1 MMQPITHDAAPR
13 RVHASSLETDGE
25 VARRS
30 SNQVLGSGALGDE
43 ADRGLKTA
51 RVLLELD
58 VQVVVNGDLMLGAEQ
73 TCRGERRHRALST
86 DHETFAASDE
96 PAGETT

>member
-1 MMQPITHDAAPR
+1 MKQPDSHDGAPR
-13 RVHASSLETDGE
+13 TLCASSLETDGE
-25 VARRS
+25 AACRS
-30 SNQVLGSGALGDE
+30 SNQGLGGGALGNE

-58 VQVVVNGDLMLGAEQ
+58 VQVVVNGDLMLGPEQ
-73 TCRGERRHRALST
+73 TRRGERRHRALST

-96 PAGETT
+96 PAGKTT